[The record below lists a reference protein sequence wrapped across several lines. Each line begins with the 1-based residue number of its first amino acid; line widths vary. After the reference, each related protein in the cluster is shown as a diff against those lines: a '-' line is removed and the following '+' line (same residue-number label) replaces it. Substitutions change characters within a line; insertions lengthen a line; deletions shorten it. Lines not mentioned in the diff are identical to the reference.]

1 MTIMVAGLEQFVAAE
16 ALRSKSTPNPVQT
29 RLGTLEVDNH
39 LALAVATL

>member
-1 MTIMVAGLEQFVAAE
+1 MVAGLDQPVSAE
-16 ALRSKSTPNPVQT
+16 TLRSISIPNRVQT